1 MSIKRIQSHPILNV
15 PTDAVVPFT
24 WNGTALTGRDG
35 EMISSAL
42 FANDI
47 HVFGHHHKDGSPQ
60 GLFCA
65 NGQCSQC
72 LVIAD
77 GVPVKAC
84 MTPLKKKMAVQ
95 SVEGLPRLPEVAD
108 KPVFEPSE
116 EKSMTVLII
125 GGGPAG
131 LSAAIELGKLG
142 IETLIIDDK
151 DRLGGKLVLQTHKFF
166 GSVED
171 SHAGTRG
178 FEIGMILEAQLKG
191 LPSVEIWLEATAVG
205 IFSDGIVGVVQ
216 KNVYRKIR
224 PEKLLVATGAREKML
239 SFPGNTLPGVY
250 GAGAFQTLVNRD
262 LIKSSERVL
271 IVGGGNV
278 GLIAGYHAIQAGIQ
292 VVALIEALPRV
303 GGYKVHAD
311 KLMRLG
317 VPIYT
322 RHTVAAAH
330 GDAHVEGI
338 TIAALDE
345 GWQII
350 PGTYKSFAV
359 DTVLIAV
366 GLAEVNEFVFKAR
379 QWGMDVYAAGDAQEI
394 AEASAAMFTGKIEGL
409 KIAKDLERYPGEI
422 PAEWDE
428 KATILKSRPGT
439 PVHLEPPPGE
449 EGVMP
454 IFHCQQEVPCN
465 PCTSVCPEGAIRTED
480 DRITGLPYLVKGAT
494 CQGCM
499 ACVAI
504 CPGLAV
510 TLVDYRKDPDHPTVT
525 LPYEIWRD
533 RVEKGQRVPVTD
545 RDGAILGYY
554 PVQRVVTNRKRYP
567 GTLLVQVKLERAAA
581 KQAIGIRVQE
591 VQVDPSVVYE
601 NAPLPD
607 EAVICRCERITAGE
621 IRSSIRSGVRDMN
634 QMKALNRAGMGACGS
649 KTCRPMIWR
658 IFQEE
663 GVDLKSVT
671 DRVDRP
677 LFVEVSLGILAGEKK
692 GERDG

>member
-1 MSIKRIQSHPILNV
+1 MSIKRLQSHPILDV
-15 PTDAVVPFT
+15 PVDAEVPFT
-24 WNGTALTGRDG
+24 WNGTPLTGRDG

-72 LVIAD
+72 LVMAD
-77 GVPVKAC
+77 GIPVKAC
-84 MTPLKKKMAVQ
+84 MTPLKKEMAVQ
-95 SVEGLPRLPEVAD
+95 SVEGLPILPQAVG
-108 KPVFEPSE
+108 KPIFEPAA
-116 EKSMTVLII
+116 EKSVAVLIL
-125 GGGPAG
+125 GAGPAG

-142 IETLIIDDK
+142 IETLVIDDK

-178 FEIGMILEAQLKG
+178 FEIGSILEAQLRE
-191 LPSVEIWLEATAVG
+191 LPSVQIWLEATAVG
-205 IFSDGIVGVVQ
+205 VFSDGIVGIV
-216 KNVYRKIR
+216 KRNAYRRVR
-224 PEKLLVATGAREKML
+224 PKKLLVATGAREKML

-278 GLIAGYHAIQAGIQ
+278 GLIAGYHAIQAGIE

-303 GGYKVHAD
+303 GGYQVHAD
-311 KLMRLG
+311 KLIRLG
-317 VPIYT
+317 VPIFT
-322 RHTVAAAH
+322 RHTVVAAH
-330 GDAHVEGI
+330 GDGHVAGVTVAE
-338 TIAALDE
+338 LDD
-345 GWQII
+345 GWQTI
-350 PGTYKSFAV
+350 PGSHKTFAV

-366 GLAEVNEFVFKAR
+366 GLAEVNEFYLKAK
-379 QWGMDVYAAGDAQEI
+379 QWGMDVYSAGDSQEI

-409 KIAKDLERYPGEI
+409 KIAKALGRFPDEI

-439 PVHLEPPPGE
+439 PVHREPPPGE
-449 EGVMP
+449 KGVMP

-480 DRITGLPYLVKGAT
+480 DRITGLPYLVEGTACK
-494 CQGCM
+494 GCM

-510 TLVDYRKDPDHPTVT
+510 TLVDYRKDPDYPIVT
-525 LPYEIWRD
+525 LPYEIWRE
-533 RVEKGQRVPVTD
+533 RVQNGQRVPVTD

-554 PVQRVVTNRKRYP
+554 PVQRVVANRRKYP

-581 KQAIGIRVQE
+581 KRAIGIRVQE
-591 VQVDPSVVYE
+591 TQVDPATVYE

-621 IRSSIRSGVRDMN
+621 IRTAVRSGVRDIN

-663 GVDLKSVT
+663 GVDLGAVT

-677 LFVEVSLGILAGEKK
+677 LFVEVALGALAGERS
-692 GERDG
+692 GDQHG

>member
-1 MSIKRIQSHPILNV
+1 MSIKRLQSHPILDV
-15 PTDAVVPFT
+15 PVDVEVSFT
-24 WNGTALTGRDG
+24 WNGTPLTGRDG

-72 LVIAD
+72 LVMAD
-77 GVPVKAC
+77 GIPLKAC
-84 MTPLKKKMAVQ
+84 MTPLKKEMAVQ
-95 SVEGLPRLPEVAD
+95 SVEGLPILPQAVG
-108 KPVFEPSE
+108 KSIFEPAAETSVA
-116 EKSMTVLII
+116 VLIL
-125 GGGPAG
+125 GAGPAG

-142 IETLIIDDK
+142 IETLVIDDK

-178 FEIGMILEAQLKG
+178 FEIGSILEAQLRE
-191 LPSVEIWLEATAVG
+191 LPSVQIWLEATAVG
-205 IFSDGIVGVVQ
+205 VFSDGIVGIV
-216 KNVYRKIR
+216 KRNEYRRVR
-224 PEKLLVATGAREKML
+224 PKKLLVATGAREKML

-262 LIKSSERVL
+262 LIKSSERVF

-278 GLIAGYHAIQAGIQ
+278 GLIAGYHAIQAGIE

-303 GGYKVHAD
+303 GGYQVHAD
-311 KLMRLG
+311 KLIRLG
-317 VPIYT
+317 VPIFT
-322 RHTVAAAH
+322 RHTVVAAH
-330 GDAHVEGI
+330 GDGHVAGVTVAE
-338 TIAALDE
+338 LDDA
-345 GWQII
+345 WQTI
-350 PGTYKSFAV
+350 PGSHKTFAV

-366 GLAEVNEFVFKAR
+366 GLAEVNEFYLKAK
-379 QWGMDVYAAGDAQEI
+379 QWGMDVYSAGDSQEI

-409 KIAKDLERYPGEI
+409 KIAKALGRFPDEI

-439 PVHLEPPPGE
+439 PVHREPPPGE
-449 EGVMP
+449 KGVMP

-465 PCTSVCPEGAIRTED
+465 PCTSVCLEGAIRTED
-480 DRITGLPYLVKGAT
+480 DRITGLPYLVEGTACK
-494 CQGCM
+494 GCM

-510 TLVDYRKDPDHPTVT
+510 TLVDYRKDPDYPIVT
-525 LPYEIWRD
+525 LPYEIWRE
-533 RVEKGQRVPVTD
+533 RVQNSQRVPVTD
-545 RDGAILGYY
+545 HDGAILGYY
-554 PVQRVVTNRKRYP
+554 PVQRVVANRRKYP

-581 KQAIGIRVQE
+581 KRAIGIRVQE
-591 VQVDPSVVYE
+591 TQVDPATVYE

-621 IRSSIRSGVRDMN
+621 IRTAVRSGVRDIN

-663 GVDLKSVT
+663 GVDLGAVT

-677 LFVEVSLGILAGEKK
+677 LFVEVALGALAGERS
-692 GERDG
+692 GDQHG